1 MFSGSVHISVRA
13 MPASPTLEHRLVLA
27 VARIGMPAARSRRH
41 VWAEQVWSPSY
52 CVVFCGGAALDAARV

>member
-1 MFSGSVHISVRA
+1 MFSGSVHISVRDMFA
-13 MPASPTLEHRLVLA
+13 GLTLEHRLAFA
-27 VARIGMPAARSRRH
+27 VARIGMPAARARRH